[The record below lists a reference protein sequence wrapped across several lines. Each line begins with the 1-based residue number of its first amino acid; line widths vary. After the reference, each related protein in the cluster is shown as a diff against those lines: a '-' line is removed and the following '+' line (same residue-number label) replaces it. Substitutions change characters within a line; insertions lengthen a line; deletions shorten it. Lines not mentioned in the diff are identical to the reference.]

1 MKGENIVRL
10 LFVKFNCHTIEKAT
24 MMSTLKRR
32 IAAAGMILLLARSTG
47 FPQEAGAFN
56 GTWKFVPEK
65 SSEIDL
71 YETLSLEIH
80 AAKPGVSLISIWGSG
95 TVFKDTLTL
104 KTGGVVN
111 TIPVRDR
118 VWPANVMMGV
128 KMEAGSVQRATARW
142 EKNGSRLIVKKEY
155 TLLVSEGKR
164 NVAESDTYDIS
175 PDERM
180 LTLTIDRSTRKTGPA
195 MRFVFFKTDSIHLAQ
210 SAMAPRTLTYFMKL
224 AANWEISGSLPENAL
239 LISLQGLAN
248 TGAPRLYFVY
258 PENWDFRFTP
268 FMLDYLKDKHHLDF
282 DELKSPEA
290 ALAQFKSFVK
300 GYVVWDKTVRSSL
313 IVAFTA
319 AGLERAVV
327 VDEDQIPM
335 VEKAGL
341 KPVADFRGKFTG
353 QTDAQI
359 FQWEYDQYW
368 NRCSKDFLVWLGG
381 ESGATMK
388 PGIADFG
395 IAKRAFFADLSTKP
409 SDTLEYALSNKI
421 FGGMNRMA
429 MLMGW
434 HSYAKDKER
443 DYTKLASHYVL
454 RVEGLHSMPNLSF
467 SSTLPPLPGFQFK
480 NHHNL
485 TAGKKYIPKK
495 KVYIACIQTDGLG
508 LGAWVK
514 HGRGTIPYAW
524 EVTINFYWLAPT
536 MLEYFYSTATQN
548 DFFLGALSG
557 PGYMYPK
564 AVPPEYLPE
573 VVSTADSLMKKLDL
587 NVFEIMDYSQGA
599 TVEGNTE
606 LTKSV
611 VDAYYNGM
619 PDAIG
624 FVNGYAP
631 SYTFTSRRGVP
642 LVSYD
647 YYLSKERPEADAV
660 ADLKELAVLN
670 PLRPYF
676 LLLHVREWSDIP
688 RVKAILDKLG
698 SEFETVPLDVFLKM
712 AGGQPTFQE
721 RFLKTK

>member
-1 MKGENIVRL
+1 MVRL
-10 LFVKFNCHTIEKAT
+10 NQ
-24 MMSTLKRR
+24 TLIVIV
-32 IAAAGMILLLARSTG
+32 IALAVASVESFAANIA
-47 FPQEAGAFN
+47 AFN
-56 GTWKFVPEK
+56 GTWKLIPEK
-65 SSEIDL
+65 SEQIDL
-71 YETLSLEIH
+71 FSSVTLH
-80 AAKPGVSLISIWGSG
+80 ISAEEKAVTIIAVWGG
-95 TVFKDTLTL
+95 GQEFKDTMMLN
-104 KTGGVVN
+104 TGNAVN
-111 TIPVRDR
+111 TLPVHSRI
-118 VWPANVMMGV
+118 WPTNVMMGV
-128 KMEAGSVQRATARW
+128 KMDSGSVQRVSAQW
-142 EKNGSRLIVKKEY
+142 EKSGTQLFLKREY
-155 TLLVSEGKR
+155 TLRVSEGKH
-164 NVAESDTYDIS
+164 NVNETDTYEIS

-180 LTLTIDRSTRKTGPA
+180 LTLTIARSTRKTGA
-195 MRFVFFKTDSIHLAQ
+195 LLRYVFFKTDSTH
-210 SAMAPRTLTYFMKL
+210 PYFMNL
-224 AANWEISGSLPENAL
+224 AVNPEGISNWEINGKLSENAF

-248 TGAPRLYFVY
+248 TYAPRLYFVY
-258 PENWDFRFTP
+258 PNDWDFRFTP
-268 FMLDYLKDKHHLDF
+268 FMLQYLMYTHHLDF
-282 DELKSPEA
+282 EELKSPEA
-290 ALAQFKSFVK
+290 ALEKFKSFVK
-300 GYVVWDKTVRSSL
+300 GYIVWDKSVRSSL

-327 VDEDQIPM
+327 VSEDQIPM

-341 KPVADFRGKFTG
+341 NMLEDFRGKFSG

-359 FQWEYDQYW
+359 FQWAYDQYW
-368 NRCSKDFLVWLGG
+368 NRCNKNFLVWLGG
-381 ESGATMK
+381 EAGNVMK

-395 IAKRAFFADLSTKP
+395 IAKHAFFANLSTKP

-454 RVEGLHSMPNLSF
+454 RVEGLHTMPNLSF
-467 SSTLPPLPGFQFK
+467 SSKLPPLSGFQFK
-480 NHHNL
+480 NRHNL

-514 HGRGTIPYAW
+514 PGRGSIPYAW

-564 AVPPEYLPE
+564 AIPPEYLPE

-606 LTKSV
+606 LTKNV
-611 VDAYYNGM
+611 VDAYYKEM

-631 SYTFTSRRGVP
+631 SYTFTSRNGVP

-660 ADLKELAVLN
+660 ADLQELARLN
-670 PLRPYF
+670 PKRPYF
-676 LLLHVREWSDIP
+676 LLVHVREWSDIP

-698 SEFETVPLDVFLKM
+698 SEFETVPLDLFLKM
-712 AGGQPTFQE
+712 AGEQPTFQE